1 MADKTNGDKNINGT
15 FWATWSKFR
24 KTDNPEEAKI
34 ALLEVSSLRIPSKLL
49 QQLGNYNYDAIRV
62 VLVSLL
68 LTVGNFTTCF

>member
-34 ALLEVSSLRIPSKLL
+34 ALLEVSSLSNSEQIAAATREL
-49 QQLGNYNYDAIRV
+49 
-62 VLVSLL
+62 
-68 LTVGNFTTCF
+68 